1 MRHAKRKTNERRK
14 KARVNLDMYN
24 HLDPV
29 EALVAAWVFPGEHP
43 VYHRNMQ
50 DRVAR
55 SMPLV
60 ARAIE
65 RIVIESSKGDGA

>member
-1 MRHAKRKTNERRK
+1 MRHAKRKTSERRK
-14 KARVNLDMYN
+14 KNRVNLDMYN

-29 EALVAAWVFPGEHP
+29 EALVAAWTIPGEHP

-55 SMPLV
+55 NMPLV

-65 RIVIESSKGDGA
+65 RIVLESSKGDGV